1 MTAGRSKK
9 KCVFCIEKVDYVDY
23 KDIRLLRRF
32 ISQYG
37 RIVPRYY
44 SGVCLKHQKRLS
56 NAIKLAREMALL
68 SYVAK

>member
-9 KCVFCIEKVDYVDY
+9 KCPFCAEKIEHIDY
-23 KDIRLLRRF
+23 KNVPVLRKF

-44 SGVCLKHQKRLS
+44 SGVCLNHQKKVANS
-56 NAIKLAREMALL
+56 IAISREMALIG
-68 SYVAK
+68 YVR

>member
-9 KCVFCIEKVDYVDY
+9 KCAFCAEKIIDIDY
-23 KDIRLLRRF
+23 KNIRLLKRF

-44 SGVCLKHQKRLS
+44 SGVCLQHQKRVS
-56 NAIKLAREMALL
+56 GAIKLAREMAMLA
-68 SYVAK
+68 YVR

>member
-9 KCVFCIEKVDYVDY
+9 KCGFCAEKVTYIDY
-23 KDIRLLRRF
+23 KNLRLVRRF

-44 SGVCLKHQKRLS
+44 SGVCLTHQKRLS
-56 NAIKLAREMALL
+56 NAIKLAREMALVP
-68 SYVAK
+68 YTR

>member
-9 KCVFCIEKVDYVDY
+9 KCGFCTEQVAYIDY
-23 KDIRLLRRF
+23 KNIRLLRRF
-32 ISQYG
+32 MSQYG

-44 SGVCLKHQKRLS
+44 SGICLKHQKRLA

-68 SYVAK
+68 PYVR

>member
-9 KCVFCIEKVDYVDY
+9 KCIFCEYKASYIDY
-23 KDIRLLRRF
+23 KNIRVLRRF
-32 ISQYG
+32 TSQYG

-44 SGVCLKHQKRLS
+44 SGVCVQHQKRIS

-68 SYVAK
+68 PYVR